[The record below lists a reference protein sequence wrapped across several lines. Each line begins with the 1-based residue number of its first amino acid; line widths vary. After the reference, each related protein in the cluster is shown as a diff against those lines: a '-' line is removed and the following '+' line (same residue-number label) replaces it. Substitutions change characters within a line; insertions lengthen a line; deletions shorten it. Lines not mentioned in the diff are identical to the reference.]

1 MARALLS
8 RPTILLCDEPTSSLA
23 VSIQAQILN
32 LLRDLQREFSLSLL
46 FISHDLA
53 VVRQMADSV
62 AVMKDGRLIETAESD
77 AFFARPRAEYS
88 RELLRLTPTLDRA
101 E

>member
-77 AFFARPRAEYS
+77 ARPRAEYS